1 MSAQWTFM
9 VYMAG
14 NNSLSD
20 AAGID
25 LDELR
30 KVGSTDDVKMLAFVA
45 QSRLSGTA
53 QRLQVE
59 KNGTGEQIETL
70 QHVDSGD
77 PQTVMDFIRWGLT
90 RAPAEKYAIVLWNHG
105 GGGPRTTWSS
115 STAKSAGHGMQTGGW
130 ASAGAR

>member
-1 MSAQWTFM
+1 M

-25 LDELR
+25 LDEMR
-30 KVGSTDDVKMLAFVA
+30 KVGSTNDIKVLAFIA

-59 KNGTGEQIETL
+59 KNRFHRI
-70 QHVDSGD
+70 
-77 PQTVMDFIRWGLT
+77 
-90 RAPAEKYAIVLWNHG
+90 
-105 GGGPRTTWSS
+105 TW
-115 STAKSAGHGMQTGGW
+115 
-130 ASAGAR
+130 